1 MLAILL
7 FPSTPSMLNIG
18 ENFNVRFPNCWL
30 ITFEVAPSA
39 DVFVIVKVV
48 ISSPEGTCISLLSPS
63 TINVSPALTVILF
76 PSVV

>member
-1 MLAILL
+1 MVAILL
-7 FPSTPSMLNIG
+7 FPSTPSILKIG

-30 ITFEVAPSA
+30 ITFEVTPSD

-48 ISSPEGTCISLLSPS
+48 ISSPEGTCTSLLLPS
-63 TINVSPALTVILF
+63 TIKVSPALAVIIL